1 MPPASTLAKPLLSM
15 TPHESKMTAVKVNNH
30 SKMQTTIFL
39 RTSEAFLWDVPTYPV
54 PEGHNANPLLISCS
68 AQGNRQMGQR
78 VKVTQHFF
86 CNDQNGTEISIYTY
100 PVRCKVP

>member
-1 MPPASTLAKPLLSM
+1 
-15 TPHESKMTAVKVNNH
+15 MTAVKVNNH

-68 AQGNRQMGQR
+68 AQGNRHMGQR
-78 VKVTQHFF
+78 VSNAALFLQRSEW
-86 CNDQNGTEISIYTY
+86 NGDIDIYIPRALQGPIS
-100 PVRCKVP
+100 